1 VPAVAQASKLGWVYV
16 HDRRDGRLLYRSE
29 AFVPQKNLFEPPTR
43 EGVTIAP
50 GIAGGANW
58 SPGAF
63 DPASGWLYVPAI
75 DMPTLYTLRDGRTA
89 DGQRLPY
96 VASEFGSE
104 RGGTLTA
111 LDLHDGGRIRWQ
123 QRFDEP
129 LIGGV
134 LATAGGVVF
143 VGISQQRF
151 AAFDS
156 RNGAL
161 LWQAR
166 LTAGVNAPA
175 VTYRINGRQYVAV
188 AAGGNALFGT
198 PQGDELTAFALP

>member
-1 VPAVAQASKLGWVYV
+1 VAQASKLGWVYV
-16 HDRRDGRLLYRSE
+16 HDRRDGRLLFRSE
-29 AFVPQKNLFEPPTR
+29 AFVPQSNLFAPPTR

-63 DPASGWLYVPAI
+63 DPARRWLYVPAI
-75 DMPTLYTLRDGRTA
+75 DMPTRYTLRDGQGA
-89 DGQRLPY
+89 DGRPQPY
-96 VASEFGSE
+96 VASEFGSQ
-104 RGGTLTA
+104 RGGTLSA
-111 LDLHDGGRIRWQ
+111 LDLADGGRLRWQ

-129 LIGGV
+129 VIGGV
-134 LATAGGVVF
+134 LSTAGGVVF
-143 VGISQQRF
+143 AGVSQQRL

-156 RNGAL
+156 QSGTL

-166 LTAGVNAPA
+166 LKGGVNAPA
-175 VTYRINGRQYVAV
+175 ITYRINGRQYVAV

-198 PQGDELTAFALP
+198 APGDELTAFALP